1 MPETTDKSILSRVY
15 HWYYGV
21 MLFLSLR
28 DFHRTFI
35 VHALTEIDTE
45 SRHALRGRL
54 NDVQLDNL
62 VNEKK
67 KKKRSPTA
75 NAYSISPFDF

>member
-1 MPETTDKSILSRVY
+1 MVLWSDVVPFTQRLPQNIHSD
-15 HWYYGV
+15 
-21 MLFLSLR
+21 
-28 DFHRTFI
+28 
-35 VHALTEIDTE
+35 ALTEIDTE